1 MLIEEGAH
9 GAGHGK
15 AQVGI
20 DIDLADGELCGLAQ
34 LILGHADSVGHLAA
48 VLVDHLDILL
58 RDGGGAVQH
67 DGEAGQT
74 LGDFLQ
80 HIEAQRGRD
89 EDALLIDGALLG
101 LELVSAVRGTNGDGK
116 GVAAGLGD
124 EFLDF
129 FGMGVG
135 RLVRGDLDLVLDTG
149 EGAELGLDH
158 DAVVMC
164 VLDDLLR
171 DLDIFGK
178 GLGGGVDHDR
188 GEAAVDAG
196 LAGLEVRA
204 VVKVQHDG
212 DIGAAL
218 DSSFHELDEV
228 GVVRVG
234 AGALADL
241 QNHGRVLF
249 LAGLGDTLHDL
260 HVVDVERADGVSAV
274 IGFFEHFSRCYERHN
289 IFSFDKKVISNVW
302 YVWN

>member
-1 MLIEEGAH
+1 M
-9 GAGHGK
+9 
-15 AQVGI
+15 
-20 DIDLADGELCGLAQ
+20 
-34 LILGHADSVGHLAA
+34 
-48 VLVDHLDILL
+48 
-58 RDGGGAVQH
+58 QH

-101 LELVSAVRGTNGDGK
+101 LELVSAVARADGDGE

-124 EFLDF
+124 EFLDL
-129 FGMGVG
+129 FGAGVG
-135 RLVRGDLDLVLDTG
+135 RLVRGDLDLILDAG
-149 EGAELGLDH
+149 ERAKLGLDH
-158 DAVVMC
+158 DAMVVR
-164 VLDDLLR
+164 VFDDLLR
-171 DLDIFGK
+171 DLDVFGK
-178 GLGGGVDHDR
+178 GLGGGVDHHG

-218 DSSFHELDEV
+218 DRRFDELDKV

-241 QNHGRVLF
+241 KDHGSVLF
-249 LAGLGDTLHDL
+249 LACLGDALHDL
-260 HVVDVERADGVSAV
+260 HIVDVERADGVSAV
-274 IGFFEHFSRCYERHN
+274 IGLFEHFGRCYERHN
-289 IFSFDKKVISNVW
+289 IFSFFSKVVSNDW
-302 YVWN
+302 YVWDYLVL